1 VFVADAVREQRR
13 EQGRNSN
20 LLELGVVQ
28 ELTQKLKL
36 VAGVRVVARRHEP
49 ARRAMGVFVIE
60 ERETNRRAHA

>member
-36 VAGVRVVARRHEP
+36 VAGVRAGIGEESPDVTSLP
-49 ARRAMGVFVIE
+49 GVPWVFS
-60 ERETNRRAHA
+60 